1 MIQLLN
7 SALEKYQFCL
17 LSDLPA
23 ITQSLYF
30 TLLRRILVNYRHLG
44 LKIHDFYAERNLFH
58 RSSMLLLFKL
68 SFVLLV
74 LLFALFGVCFFACL
88 FYQKHGCQHHPHAD
102 RIFVLFCFG
111 TDETATFASLGPP
124 RNLVFDTCIPA
135 ACFSIVLEIPRFKL
149 HYSIHHV
156 LNGIQCIEKFSP
168 IYLFQKTRALKLL
181 SIDV

>member
-7 SALEKYQFCL
+7 PALEKYQFCL

-74 LLFALFGVCFFACL
+74 FLFALFGVCFFACL
-88 FYQKHGCQHHPHAD
+88 FYQKHGRQHHPHAD
-102 RIFVLFCFG
+102 SFLFCFVLEQMRLRPLLHSVLPG
-111 TDETATFASLGPP
+111 IS
-124 RNLVFDTCIPA
+124 
-135 ACFSIVLEIPRFKL
+135 FSIPVSQRLASVSYQRYL
-149 HYSIHHV
+149 GSSYTTVSIM
-156 LNGIQCIEKFSP
+156 C
-168 IYLFQKTRALKLL
+168 
-181 SIDV
+181 